1 MTEHAEQ
8 ASASLAAPL
17 ETPRDDEPDRDYD
30 NSRPQPTAA
39 FLLPDGA
46 ISGQY
51 FGLQVSRA
59 VFAGWAT
66 QPSPCCAAA
75 SVAGAVNA
83 ALGVAFGDG
92 AITAQ
97 HVAAILHGM
106 LAEQA
111 AKRAA
116 SVARLLGVRSVD
128 PVIAALRSDLAAEG
142 RSLGGRKEKACK
154 GKDASA
160 ALRRVIERK
169 AAEAADAAVAAALA
183 AAADGEGS
191 SEEAQEEAQL
201 WAALAGCYPARAAA
215 GGGAT
220 TTATVAAAAAVAEPL
235 GEVQPSAADERGDD
249 EEEEDEG
256 GGGCGGDGDG
266 GFGLRVRK
274 EMKTLL
280 SKLGGVEQL
289 APAQPRLATTFIGN
303 WGISGAVR
311 ALSGPAFAAEAEAEE
326 AEAEVVEAQAVDPRL
341 VALRAAAG
349 RAEACSRLRCRALVQ
364 LRVKGAPPPQIPVR
378 RGDDAAAV
386 EAAWAALKVAF
397 EKPHT
402 SLLLHQKNHYSL
414 IFALREW
421 TEEDTPPPAAAAE
434 AEAAGDDAAAAAT
447 PPRRVRQ
454 LLTARKGQRP
464 SAWVDWAETH
474 KYIAGWSGYAIL
486 AISADAGA

>member
-1 MTEHAEQ
+1 MTEQAEQ

-201 WAALAGCYPARAAA
+201 WAALAGCYPARASA
-215 GGGAT
+215 GGGAA

-249 EEEEDEG
+249 DEEEDEG

-289 APAQPRLATTFIGN
+289 APSQPRLATTFIGN
-303 WGISGAVR
+303 WGISGSVR

-326 AEAEVVEAQAVDPRL
+326 AEVVEAEAVDPRL

-421 TEEDTPPPAAAAE
+421 TEEDTPPPPAAE
-434 AEAAGDDAAAAAT
+434 AESAGEDCAAAAA

-464 SAWVDWAETH
+464 SAWVDWSETH
-474 KYIAGWSGYAIL
+474 RYIAGWSGYAIL

>member
-1 MTEHAEQ
+1 MV
-8 ASASLAAPL
+8 
-17 ETPRDDEPDRDYD
+17 
-30 NSRPQPTAA
+30 
-39 FLLPDGA
+39 G
-46 ISGQY
+46 GY

-128 PVIAALRSDLAAEG
+128 PVIAALRSDIAAEG

-201 WAALAGCYPARAAA
+201 WAALAGCYPARASA
-215 GGGAT
+215 GGGAA

-249 EEEEDEG
+249 DEEEDEG

-289 APAQPRLATTFIGN
+289 APSQPRLATTFIGN
-303 WGISGAVR
+303 WGISGSVR
-311 ALSGPAFAAEAEAEE
+311 ALSGPAFAAEAEAEVVE
-326 AEAEVVEAQAVDPRL
+326 AEAVVDPRL
-341 VALRAAAG
+341 VSLRAAAG

-421 TEEDTPPPAAAAE
+421 TEEDAPPPVAAE
-434 AEAAGDDAAAAAT
+434 AEAAGDDDAAAA

-486 AISADAGA
+486 AISADAGAITYK